1 MISNFFLNSSMP
13 EIDSESE
20 EFEDAEGFDD
30 DIFTDTT
37 PNTRIRPKNLSES
50 SLIFLFRQ
58 KIQYFSLVTVPD
70 KIDDETVGCVEFIQ
84 NYEERYGSEHPCFF
98 QGSLDEAVKEACH
111 KPARDVNNFL
121 PFFKR
126 KIT

>member
-1 MISNFFLNSSMP
+1 MP

-50 SLIFLFRQ
+50 S
-58 KIQYFSLVTVPD
+58 
-70 KIDDETVGCVEFIQ
+70 
-84 NYEERYGSEHPCFF
+84 
-98 QGSLDEAVKEACH
+98 
-111 KPARDVNNFL
+111 
-121 PFFKR
+121 
-126 KIT
+126 